1 MTAKMHQ
8 NFNRVLCLQY
18 KHRVKKSKEFV
29 VKKKSYARLKFRK
42 IVVFVSKWLRLSGR
56 WQAPAA
62 TEKDRPGAM
71 PSARRADCSRNVS
84 YKVLIPV
91 RSAESYIGIIFQ
103 VLKNMFASVH
113 YIKI

>member
-42 IVVFVSKWLRLSGR
+42 IVVFVSKWLRYIYIDTYTVSRGHIFSKSHPCSSDHNFGSIKDTDLINTAIDRYLIDLS
-56 WQAPAA
+56 
-62 TEKDRPGAM
+62 
-71 PSARRADCSRNVS
+71 
-84 YKVLIPV
+84 KVV
-91 RSAESYIGIIFQ
+91 R
-103 VLKNMFASVH
+103 
-113 YIKI
+113 

>member
-1 MTAKMHQ
+1 MQAH
-8 NFNRVLCLQY
+8 
-18 KHRVKKSKEFV
+18 
-29 VKKKSYARLKFRK
+29 
-42 IVVFVSKWLRLSGR
+42 ISGR

-62 TEKDRPGAM
+62 TEKDRPGAS
-71 PSARRADCSRNVS
+71 PEGRCRRPEGPTAAKTYLTR
-84 YKVLIPV
+84 YLIPV

>member
-42 IVVFVSKWLRLSGR
+42 IVVFVSKWLRYIYISVSRGHIFSKSHPCSSDHNFGSIKDTDLINTAIDRYLLDLSN
-56 WQAPAA
+56 
-62 TEKDRPGAM
+62 
-71 PSARRADCSRNVS
+71 NVLL
-84 YKVLIPV
+84 KCLVT
-91 RSAESYIGIIFQ
+91 FQ
-103 VLKNMFASVH
+103 
-113 YIKI
+113 